1 MVRATEGVADQL
13 EREHRQV
20 GRERMKAAR
29 AVLAVAAE
37 GRAVVPVV
45 VVVLVAGVPRFMSP
59 LGRILLGPGVLVG
72 EGPMGS
78 VPRGAA
84 LVAQLQAPRGEG
96 REQHQHEARREA
108 KHRPGEAESAE
119 VSHEA
124 ATLARKRRG
133 QASRERFSIVSPQGT
148 RPLKRPSRESASLRP

>member
-37 GRAVVPVV
+37 GRAVVPVLVPVV

-84 LVAQLQAPRGEG
+84 LVAQLQAPRREG
-96 REQHQHEARREA
+96 RKQHQHEARREA
-108 KHRPGEAESAE
+108 KHRFGEAESAE

-133 QASRERFSIVSPQGT
+133 QASRADRGN
-148 RPLKRPSRESASLRP
+148 